1 MGLTSRLSKLRWDS
15 SDPDRAPPPLPI
27 PPGSPGLQTRANAS
41 ASIQAAAQKLSERAT
56 SAYTVNQMA
65 PTSPDKSLIKGAQH
79 RRMQSL
85 QPGQGGS
92 RDLRSYLDGVRS
104 GSPERPSSRAAGTPS
119 AISERDG
126 DYMSSP
132 ERNSAT
138 PTPSSRDPLK
148 DTPSL
153 RPSARPPPRAILGEN
168 TPPSATMLALQTMA
182 ARDEDAPF
190 SDITNNPST
199 RSPTNY
205 DNNAIASSIHNLTN
219 ISLALQK
226 EMNQLNRRSKDNATD
241 LVSLKEA
248 ANSRDEDIRRTLK
261 DLMANISA
269 SDVGSV
275 FGGRSSNI
283 GLGFLHD
290 KPFGSPPSASKAF
303 GSLPRSASHNSLLDP
318 GSPNPYSV
326 EGAASVAMLEK
337 IIREMVTREGQE
349 RLLST
354 LQEMLDKQTKDK
366 SVSLETQRKLEELAD
381 FIKQKSESQALVR
394 TSSDPDEAKAMEMM
408 SAESL
413 RLLHKIK
420 DSASQSGGL
429 SAEIKALVQN
439 LRGEVLGMGRE
450 LGRKLDH
457 ASDNKGGD
465 RSIDDSAQAKA
476 DIERIVNEGLEQLR
490 EQMES
495 LIRDHSQQ
503 LVASNSSQGQGAG
516 QDVYDAVKQALDEH
530 STAIVQAQPPAP
542 DGLDRESILE
552 AVREAYEEFKPEIE
566 LQQFG
571 LERDEILQVLKEGL
585 VDYQSSREL
594 QPASG
599 TSMDEVMGAIQSAM
613 QDFNPPRPANELA
626 DLKDDLLASVRNCL
640 EEFRPNAPVELD
652 SETTR
657 SAVMEAVKEGLA
669 AHGPHAPRELEI
681 SRDDLFDAVKA
692 SLDGSAVPFGSFGD
706 QVLNQLRDLVDE
718 MKVEFKQY
726 SAANGHDTEQ
736 VLDAVKDGLETLRAE
751 IETYVD
757 RAQDVT
763 GKDEIVDVVRTGLEQ
778 LRGDVQGY
786 CAEGPTNGRN
796 GMMEYIKAEF
806 EHLHEAIG
814 GQGSSNEGDDSRPSS
829 TSEILAALEVGFE
842 GLKSHAGSR
851 GLMDESNEDMME
863 AMKAEFDALRDAV
876 IAGSA
881 THKDEVLATI
891 QGLGNLNERVR
902 SVDGDGVSDEGSL
915 NSVREELVHLRETL
929 ATTLLRSGGAVDKD
943 EIIDS
948 VREAIDGLREHI
960 TSGQASPS
968 NETLEVIREQIESL
982 RESIGGGLVRSGDVE
997 PDGSLADIKARL
1009 DEIAAAGPGPD
1020 GIPTAVLE
1028 AIQGEFE
1035 QLRQSVGQTMVTGGS
1050 RADTEEILETVR
1062 LGLDDLRSHL
1072 EKKLDNP
1079 EHHMNLND
1087 QLLDALNEGLE
1098 SLKTDV
1104 SKTLEKPMD
1113 MTVNYEILDTLKDG
1127 IAALRADMDKLNG
1140 VRPLSS
1146 KGGEIVLAEAPDEG
1160 QARELNESTA
1170 SPAAATPSV
1179 DSLKERMEILFAQ
1192 LQIKL
1197 EAVSASILD
1206 MPAPTTAAAV
1216 PPEGIA
1222 LKDDL
1227 VSLEEM
1233 IRDIQESVA
1242 AVAASERA
1250 EVENAATKEDTDA
1263 IETLLRNTKAHIEE
1277 MVLPDPSTT
1286 ATKEQIEA
1294 VEAVVRTTN
1303 ETIESIGAKL
1313 EENGATKAD
1322 VAVVEVLIQDLK
1334 SAFEE
1339 VRESMPKAA
1348 EEGEEDQKLT
1358 KTDLDVLGIIVT
1370 DIKTKIGELAIP
1382 DPETLP
1388 SKADVEQLA
1397 GLINDFRESHDKV
1410 KESYEGD
1417 IAVTAKAFDDRRK
1430 EAEEMAENI
1439 AALKTFL
1446 EETKGEILEKVADGE
1461 SGINTLGET
1470 MTSMEEK
1477 INENSAVGA
1486 DVKELLETVK
1496 NEFERAHS
1504 SLEGIKV
1511 DHEQS
1516 GSTLLEKH
1524 AEHKDEMITA
1534 ITEKV
1539 ETCYDGL
1546 MSKYDD
1552 AQHAAEEKAKMME
1565 EKAIEQQEIL
1575 ANTKDM
1581 ADELKLSIDTLGT
1594 SLTAFIPSFTEATE
1608 KLAEDSKTVFNKV
1621 DDTFNRLD
1629 ETQNGLKIEHQM
1641 TRDEIVKALD
1651 GISGL
1656 QGDFTE
1662 YHPRFMMSLKE
1673 ILALIGTH
1681 YEHSQKLAETTQE
1694 QAQAFKSLQDQIHAA
1709 AEESKSHAESMKAQ
1723 TEELRGN
1730 FTALPSL
1737 LPAPISE
1744 PAEKYD
1750 DSGVHEKLDTLVG
1763 LASEAGL
1770 ASAQMERLDEIQE
1783 QVKATAA
1790 EFSAFMAL
1798 QNRQITEGQE
1808 SKEKEAEEVALI
1820 LERRQAQ
1827 KDHIESEITSLN
1839 DEKESLRAVVEALR
1853 AEKDALS
1860 AQKAR
1865 LNGDVSSLQMAL
1877 AIRREELHEMDAK
1890 ADALERRILEGLID
1904 HSRAMLITKQTPK
1917 PSSKKK
1923 PGRDLRTP
1931 SNASA
1936 ATITSGAPEL
1946 QNGHAL
1952 AMKARPSIRR
1962 NGAVPNTGER
1972 RIMSL
1977 SQISRNVPSG
1987 AAAYAPVAPSLISAA
2002 GSINRSQSV
2011 KNNKLRKQSWGPG
2024 ANSFRDFS
2032 LTETNKENETLSE
2045 VDGESD
2051 YSSRPVSRDS
2061 NSHSRPMSRDSLASS
2076 MSERS
2081 GAGTERRSVSYT
2093 GTESGMT
2100 YGTGSY
2106 TDGITPSTD
2115 DGRRTSYTG
2124 SYMTGTDI
2132 DRRTSFGSTLRSTV
2146 GAPSAIEEELS
2157 DDQSEEDEEEEHER
2171 EQENSG
2177 QHLSTEPAEN
2187 KIVPWAPPSDSGLG
2201 TDLPTAAYGMSD
2213 NEDYFPNAKAEK
2225 V

>member
-1 MGLTSRLSKLRWDS
+1 
-15 SDPDRAPPPLPI
+15 
-27 PPGSPGLQTRANAS
+27 
-41 ASIQAAAQKLSERAT
+41 
-56 SAYTVNQMA
+56 
-65 PTSPDKSLIKGAQH
+65 
-79 RRMQSL
+79 
-85 QPGQGGS
+85 
-92 RDLRSYLDGVRS
+92 
-104 GSPERPSSRAAGTPS
+104 
-119 AISERDG
+119 
-126 DYMSSP
+126 
-132 ERNSAT
+132 
-138 PTPSSRDPLK
+138 
-148 DTPSL
+148 
-153 RPSARPPPRAILGEN
+153 
-168 TPPSATMLALQTMA
+168 MLALQTMA
-182 ARDEDAPF
+182 ARDVDTPF
-190 SDITNNPST
+190 NDITNNPST
-199 RSPTNY
+199 RGVAQY
-205 DNNAIASSIHNLTN
+205 DTSAIASSIHNLTN

-261 DLMANISA
+261 DLMANINA
-269 SDVGSV
+269 SDAGSV

-290 KPFGSPPSASKAF
+290 KPFGSPPSASKPF
-303 GSLPRSASHNSLLDP
+303 GSLPRSTSHNSILDP

-366 SVSLETQRKLEELAD
+366 SVSLETQRKVEDLAD
-381 FIKQKSESQALVR
+381 FIKQKSESQALIR

-429 SAEIKALVQN
+429 SAEIKALLQN

-450 LGRKLDH
+450 LGRKLDQ
-457 ASDNKGGD
+457 ASENQGSD
-465 RSIDDSAQAKA
+465 RSAEEIAQTNT
-476 DIERIVNEGLEQLR
+476 DVERIINEGLEQLR

-495 LIRDHSQQ
+495 LIQNHSQQ
-503 LVASNSSQGQGAG
+503 LVSSGNSREQGNG
-516 QDVYDAVKQALDEH
+516 QVMYDAVKQALDEH
-530 STAIVQAQPPAP
+530 KTAMVQTQPTQV

-585 VDYQSSREL
+585 VDYQASRE
-594 QPASG
+594 ASAPG
-599 TSMDEVMGAIQSAM
+599 TSMEEVMGAIQSAM
-613 QDFNPPRPANELA
+613 QDFNPPRPANEMA
-626 DLKDDLLASVRNCL
+626 DLKEELLASVRACL
-640 EEFRPNAPVELD
+640 EEFKPSAPVELD
-652 SETTR
+652 SGATR
-657 SAVMEAVKEGLA
+657 TAVMEAVKEGLA
-669 AHGPHAPRELEI
+669 EHGPHAPREFEI

-692 SLDGSAVPFGSFGD
+692 SLDGSAIPFGSFGD

-736 VLDAVKDGLETLRAE
+736 VLDAVKDGLESLRSE

-763 GKDEIVDVVRTGLEQ
+763 GKDEIVDVVRSGLEQ
-778 LRGDVQGY
+778 LRGDVQEY
-786 CAEGPTNGRN
+786 CAEGPTNGQR
-796 GMMEYIKAEF
+796 GMMDYIKAEF
-806 EHLHEAIG
+806 EHLHEAIS
-814 GQGSSNEGDDSRPSS
+814 GQETSREGDASRPSS

-842 GLKSHAGSR
+842 GLKSHTGSR
-851 GLMDESNEDMME
+851 GLIDESNDDVLE
-863 AMKAEFDALRDAV
+863 AMKAEFDSLRDAV

-881 THKDEVLATI
+881 SHKDEVLATI

-902 SVDGDGVSDEGSL
+902 STDGEEGSDEASL
-915 NSVREELVHLRETL
+915 TSIHEELAHLRETL

-943 EIIDS
+943 EIIEG
-948 VREAIDGLREHI
+948 VREAIDGLREHMI
-960 TSGQASPS
+960 TDQGAPS
-968 NETLEVIREQIESL
+968 NEALEMIKEQIENL
-982 RESIGGGLVRSGDVE
+982 RESIGGGLVRSGGEE
-997 PDGSLADIKARL
+997 PEGTFADIKARL
-1009 DEIAAAGPGPD
+1009 DEIAAAGPGS
-1020 GIPTAVLE
+1020 GGVSTAVLE

-1035 QLRQSVGQTMVTGGS
+1035 QLRQSVNQTMVTGGS

-1079 EHHMNLND
+1079 DHHMNLNS

-1127 IAALRADMDKLNG
+1127 ITSLRADLDKLNG
-1140 VRPLSS
+1140 IRPLSS
-1146 KGGEIVLAEAPDEG
+1146 RGGEIVLAEPLEEG
-1160 QARELNESTA
+1160 ATRELNETAQAPIFSTA
-1170 SPAAATPSV
+1170 STDA
-1179 DSLKERMEILFAQ
+1179 LQERMEILFAQ
-1192 LQIKL
+1192 LQIKV
-1197 EAVSASILD
+1197 EAVSAGLQD
-1206 MPAPTTAAAV
+1206 MPAQSAAA
-1216 PPEGIA
+1216 PAEGTA
-1222 LKDDL
+1222 LKEDL
-1227 VSLEEM
+1227 VSMEEM
-1233 IRDIQESVA
+1233 IRDIQA
-1242 AVAASERA
+1242 AVVDAAAKEKA
-1250 EVENAATKEDTDA
+1250 EVENAVTKDDTDA
-1263 IETLLRNTKAHIEE
+1263 IETLLRNTKAQIEE
-1277 MVLPDPSTT
+1277 MVLPDPET
-1286 ATKEQIEA
+1286 AVTKEHLDA
-1294 VEAVVRTTN
+1294 VEAVVRTAN
-1303 ETIESIGAKL
+1303 ETIEGIGAKI

-1322 VAVVEVLIQDLK
+1322 LAVVEVLVQDLK

-1339 VRESMPKAA
+1339 LKESLPKAP
-1348 EEGEEDQKLT
+1348 EEGEEEQKLT

-1382 DPETLP
+1382 DPENLP
-1388 SKADVEQLA
+1388 SKADVEQLT

-1439 AALKTFL
+1439 VALKTFL
-1446 EETKGEILEKVADGE
+1446 EEVKGEILEKVAEGE
-1461 SGINTLGET
+1461 TGITTLGET
-1470 MTSMEEK
+1470 LTGVEAKVS
-1477 INENSAVGA
+1477 ENSAVGA

-1496 NEFERAHS
+1496 NEFERAHG

-1516 GSTLLEKH
+1516 GSILLEKH
-1524 AEHKDEMITA
+1524 AEHKDEIVTA

-1539 ETCYDGL
+1539 DTCYDSL

-1552 AQHAAEEKAKMME
+1552 AQNAAEEKARMME

-1575 ANTKDM
+1575 TNTKDM

-1608 KLAEDSKTVFNKV
+1608 KMAEDSKTVFNKV
-1621 DDTFNRLD
+1621 DDTLNKLD
-1629 ETQNGLKIEHQM
+1629 ETQTGLAAEHQM
-1641 TRDEIVKALD
+1641 TRDELAKALD

-1673 ILALIGTH
+1673 ILALVGTH
-1681 YEHSQKLAETTQE
+1681 YEHSQKLSETTQE
-1694 QAQAFKSLQDQIHAA
+1694 QAQAFQALQDQIRAA
-1709 AEESKSHAESMKAQ
+1709 TEESKAHAEGMKAQ
-1723 TEELRGN
+1723 TEELKGN

-1737 LPAPISE
+1737 MPAPVSE
-1744 PAEKYD
+1744 PMEKYD
-1750 DSGVHEKLDTLVG
+1750 DSGLHEKLDALVG
-1763 LASEAGL
+1763 LASETGL

-1798 QNRQITEGQE
+1798 QNKQITEGQE
-1808 SKEKEAEEVALI
+1808 SKEKDAEEVALL

-1827 KDHIESEITSLN
+1827 KDNIESEITSLN
-1839 DEKESLRAVVEALR
+1839 DEKESLKAVIEALR

-1860 AQKAR
+1860 SQKAR
-1865 LNGDVSSLQMAL
+1865 LNGDVSSLHTAL

-1904 HSRAMLITKQTPK
+1904 HSRAMLLTKQTPK
-1917 PSSKKK
+1917 VSPKKQK
-1923 PGRDLRTP
+1923 GRDLRIP
-1931 SNASA
+1931 SNTSA
-1936 ATITSGAPEL
+1936 ATMTSASP
-1946 QNGHAL
+1946 NIHKNHAL
-1952 AMKARPSIRR
+1952 VMKARPSMQRA
-1962 NGAVPNTGER
+1962 GASPNTGER

-1977 SQISRNVPSG
+1977 SQISKNVPSG
-1987 AAAYAPVAPSLISAA
+1987 AAAYASAAPSLISAA
-2002 GSINRSQSV
+2002 GSINRSHSV
-2011 KNNKLRKQSWGPG
+2011 KNHKLRKQSWGPDAG
-2024 ANSFRDFS
+2024 ANSLRNFS
-2032 LTETNKENETLSE
+2032 LAETNKENETLSE

-2051 YSSRPVSRDS
+2051 YSSRPGSRD
-2061 NSHSRPMSRDSLASS
+2061 SHSRPMSRDSLASY
-2076 MSERS
+2076 MS
-2081 GAGTERRSVSYT
+2081 GAGTERRSVSYA
-2093 GTESGMT
+2093 GTESGLT

-2124 SYMTGTDI
+2124 SYMTGSDL
-2132 DRRTSFGSTLRSTV
+2132 DRRTSVGSTLRSTV
-2146 GAPSAIEEELS
+2146 GAPSAIEEEIS
-2157 DDQSEEDEEEEHER
+2157 DDEEYEDAKREPEHAGQQSLRPVED
-2171 EQENSG
+2171 
-2177 QHLSTEPAEN
+2177 
-2187 KIVPWAPPSDSGLG
+2187 KMVPWAPPSDSGLG
-2201 TDLPTAAYGMSD
+2201 TDLPTAALGMSD
-2213 NEDYFPNAKAEK
+2213 NGEYFPHAEK
-2225 V
+2225 A